1 MAQSDFRP
9 SVGSLSSHSDFRT
22 RLNTQHCVSPPH
34 CRSLPRKA
42 GRLVKKPGTTAAA
55 AGRFRARG
63 GPEGLARSRTSTDRR
78 AIQESFIPSGASSRS
93 NCLTASSLA
102 RSISSCSK
110 SPLRPEVPR
119 SGRTC
124 TTFGSAR
131 LTLHPPPC
139 EAVWDRRTLLSGLH
153 TLGRKRTAEWPR
165 CRSRLRS

>member
-1 MAQSDFRP
+1 MTHSWDPSARKGEARIEDKSRRSAESFRRSRAPGARLGKP
-9 SVGSLSSHSDFRT
+9 SGKRVAPALGQGVVLAGAVVASLS
-22 RLNTQHCVSPPH
+22 VASP
-34 CRSLPRKA
+34 S
-42 GRLVKKPGTTAAA
+42 
-55 AGRFRARG
+55 
-63 GPEGLARSRTSTDRR
+63 STHRR
-78 AIQESFIPSGASSRS
+78 AIQESFFPSGAFSRS
-93 NCLTASSLA
+93 NCLTAPSLA

-110 SPLRPEVPR
+110 APRRPEVPR